1 MLSKSRLGRLI
12 IAKHVSYLRV
22 VLVLLAVVV
31 VPSPPVVDVVV
42 VVICSLLQCDS
53 VGRGCQQRPL
63 MSKHVSSYT
72 LLLYASVLRILFLIV
87 FLKPARIV
95 SHTHTHTLSICLG
108 VCVCLGHL

>member
-22 VLVLLAVVV
+22 VLLVLLLLDVVAVPPSVVV
-31 VPSPPVVDVVV
+31 VVV
-42 VVICSLLQCDS
+42 VVICSLVQCDS

-72 LLLYASVLRILFLIV
+72 LLLYASVLRILFLFCIFKASPNCV
-87 FLKPARIV
+87 A
-95 SHTHTHTLSICLG
+95 HTHSLYLS
-108 VCVCLGHL
+108 V